1 MLNIEKTESSAVQ
14 EAELEH
20 IAIFGGTFDPV
31 HNGHLFV
38 AKEICSKFQIDRL
51 FFVPANVSPFKTQ
64 QRATPAKQRCE
75 MLKSAVAGMRE
86 KKMAVSEYEVHNRG
100 VSYSIDTVR
109 HFHELFPDGKLYFII
124 GADHAATFD
133 QWKDYQTLIELCDII
148 VIARK
153 GFRIKEIQKLV
164 PVEKL
169 HVVYSDTPDLSSS
182 QIRRMLTD
190 GESISGLIPKEA
202 EQYIKTHGLYLPA
215 DKPETIRKKLTGY
228 ISEKRF
234 SHTIGTAEE
243 AVRLAEQFGADRN
256 KAYLAGIL
264 HDCAKSMDH
273 DQKAMKKY
281 SVSLSNMDLA
291 CPSVIH
297 QILGEAVAYY
307 DFHIYDNEIL
317 HAIRY
322 HTTGCPNMP
331 LLTKIIFVADCCE
344 PSRDYPGVDEIRK
357 YAYTDLDR
365 AVLISIENTVSY
377 LLRQKKPIH
386 TDTVLTY
393 NDFVLK
399 ENVNGER
406 TVAKD
411 HCNHAG

>member
-1 MLNIEKTESSAVQ
+1 MIQ

-38 AKEICSKFQIDRL
+38 AEEICSKFQIDRL

-64 QRATPAKQRCE
+64 QRTTPARLRCE
-75 MLKSAVAGMRE
+75 MLKRAVSGLQN
-86 KKMAVSEYEVHNRG
+86 KKMAVSEYEVLNQG
-100 VSYSIDTVR
+100 ISYSVDTVR

-148 VIARK
+148 IIARK

-164 PVEKL
+164 PMEKL

-182 QIRRMLTD
+182 QIRQMLSR
-190 GESISGLIPKEA
+190 GESVSELIPKEA
-202 EQYIKTHGLYLPA
+202 VTYIKTHQLYLPA
-215 DKPETIRKKLTGY
+215 EPPEQILKKLAGY
-228 ISEKRF
+228 ISEKRL
-234 SHTIGTAEE
+234 SHTIETAQE
-243 AVRLAEQFGADRN
+243 AGRLAEHFGADRD
-256 KAYLAGIL
+256 KAFLAGIL
-264 HDCAKSMDH
+264 HDCAKSLENAP
-273 DQKAMKKY
+273 KALEQY
-281 SVSLSNMDLA
+281 GVSLSNMDLA

-344 PSRDYPGVDEIRK
+344 PGRDYPGVDEIRK